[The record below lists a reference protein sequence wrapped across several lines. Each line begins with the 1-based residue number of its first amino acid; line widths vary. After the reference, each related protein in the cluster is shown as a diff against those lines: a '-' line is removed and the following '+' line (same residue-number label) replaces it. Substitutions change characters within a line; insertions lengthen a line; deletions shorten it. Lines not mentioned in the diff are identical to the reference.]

1 MVANEGNSSRVYVHS
16 WLSATYTSSNKA
28 GLFIKQRTNSIL
40 SFLVNEVI
48 FEKIINSIVALIV
61 LSIFDCRPK
70 KVSEAKV
77 IVDAG
82 CVTKIQ
88 HCSRKE
94 VTSSGSKPSRR
105 EVLDAKR
112 ARLRRLFECDAI
124 DLENSLRELGY
135 AFVPTQP

>member
-1 MVANEGNSSRVYVHS
+1 MINPITLNMQFVHDKI
-16 WLSATYTSSNKA
+16 TDN
-28 GLFIKQRTNSIL
+28 
-40 SFLVNEVI
+40 VI
-48 FEKIINSIVALIV
+48 TLKIPF
-61 LSIFDCRPK
+61 IFDYRPRK
-70 KVSEAKV
+70 ASEAKV
-77 IVDAG
+77 INDTA
-82 CVTKIQ
+82 CTSNIQ

-94 VTSSGSKPSRR
+94 VTSSGSKPSRK